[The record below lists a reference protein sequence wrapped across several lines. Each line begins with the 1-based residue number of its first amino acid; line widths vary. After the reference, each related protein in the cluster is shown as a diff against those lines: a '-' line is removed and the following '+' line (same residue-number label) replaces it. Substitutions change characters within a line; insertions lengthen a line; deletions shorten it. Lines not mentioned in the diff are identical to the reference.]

1 MTIII
6 SKYIVKNIMQLGCIV
21 LMIEGVLAVYDYIMM
36 LWGIILFICTEIL
49 YRYDRQRF
57 ISKENYR

>member
-1 MTIII
+1 
-6 SKYIVKNIMQLGCIV
+6 MQLGCIV

-36 LWGIILFICTEIL
+36 LWGIVLFICTEIL